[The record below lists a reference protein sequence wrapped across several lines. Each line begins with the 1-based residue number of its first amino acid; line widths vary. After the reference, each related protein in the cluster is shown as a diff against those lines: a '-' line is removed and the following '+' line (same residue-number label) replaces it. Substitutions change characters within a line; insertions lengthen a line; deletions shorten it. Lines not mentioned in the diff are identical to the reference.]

1 MFFLLLLFLIY
12 ASFFPSPLDKVLR
25 FPLGPTIAGVVV
37 VLCTVVLALISRRDK
52 IIKVCQLHFVIIVT
66 NKIKT
71 IAMSNTTIVTN
82 NTDL

>member
-37 VLCTVVLALISRRDK
+37 VLCTIVLALISRRDK

>member
-1 MFFLLLLFLIY
+1 MFFLLLLLFLIY
-12 ASFFPSPLDKVLR
+12 ASFFPSPLDKVLK

-37 VLCTVVLALISRRDK
+37 VLCTIVLALISRRDK
-52 IIKVCQLHFVIIVT
+52 IIKVCQLHFVIVMT

-71 IAMSNTTIVTN
+71 IANNTTIVTN